1 MKSIADVSNVLRE
14 RQKALRLSQEDLRAS
29 AGLSR
34 QTMTHVLRGDQDF
47 KLSTL
52 LAVADRLGLQMVL
65 VPRDAAAAVLG
76 VSTEPVVA
84 TAVEEALAR
93 LRNKPR

>member
-1 MKSIADVSNVLRE
+1 MKSIADVSNALKE
-14 RQKALRLSQEDLRAS
+14 RQKALRVSQEALRAS

-34 QTMTHVLRGDQDF
+34 QTMTHVLSGEQDF

-52 LAVADRLGLQMVL
+52 LAVTDRLGLELVL
-65 VPRDAAAAVLG
+65 LPRDAVAGAQGAP
-76 VSTEPVVA
+76 TEPVVT

-93 LRNKPR
+93 LRGDIR

>member
-14 RQKALRLSQEDLRAS
+14 RQKALRMSQEDLRAS
-29 AGLSR
+29 SGLSR

-52 LAVADRLGLQMVL
+52 QAVADRLGPKMVL
-65 VPRDAAAAVLG
+65 LPREAVAAVQG
-76 VSTEPVVA
+76 ASTEPVVA
-84 TAVEEALAR
+84 TAVEAALAR
-93 LRNKPR
+93 IRGGTP

>member
-1 MKSIADVSNVLRE
+1 MKTLLEVSRALRE
-14 RQKALRLSQEDLRAS
+14 RQKALRVSQETLRAN

-34 QTMTHVLRGDQDF
+34 QTLTRVLQGDQDF

-52 LAVADRLGLQMVL
+52 LAVADRLGLEMVL
-65 VPRDAAAAVLG
+65 LPREAVLG
-76 VSTEPVVA
+76 VQGAATEPVVA

-93 LRNKPR
+93 LRGERP